1 MFIFKIVRRAISAL
15 LLLIVIIP
23 LFVAFQIWSTANS
36 ATPKKSDVIVVLGA
50 AQFNGKPTPVLQ
62 ARIDQAFKVYKGGD
76 ATQIISVGGGAPG
89 DATTESMSSYRSLM
103 TKKVPKSH
111 LIEIPVGR
119 DTLSSTVAY
128 VATMKVHGWKS
139 AIIVTDPFHCYRAMA
154 MAQDLGVSTSCAP
167 AKSTSGLL
175 SGTGIRYLIR
185 ETGAYLAYKTADRI
199 GIHLSDHLKN

>member
-23 LFVAFQIWSTANS
+23 LFVAFQIWATGNS
-36 ATPKKSDVIVVLGA
+36 ATPKKSDVIIVLGA

-62 ARIDQAFKVYKGGD
+62 SRIDQAYKVYESG
-76 ATQIISVGGGAPG
+76 AASRIISVGGGAPG
-89 DATTESMSSYRSLM
+89 DATTEAMSSYRSLM
-103 TKKVPKSH
+103 AKNVPRAR

-128 VATMKVHGWKS
+128 VATMKLHKWKS

-154 MAQDLGVSTSCAP
+154 MAQDLGVSASCAP

-175 SGTGIRYLIR
+175 TGTGIRYLIR